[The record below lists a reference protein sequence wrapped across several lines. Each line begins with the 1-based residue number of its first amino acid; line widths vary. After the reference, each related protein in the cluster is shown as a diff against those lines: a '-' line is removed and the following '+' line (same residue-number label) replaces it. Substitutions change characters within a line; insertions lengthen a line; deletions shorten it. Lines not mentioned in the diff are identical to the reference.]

1 MLRWFL
7 FLVSICLGIAA
18 ALYLG
23 WVVLPSQN
31 VQVSPATLRIDYKTD
46 YVLMV
51 SESYSADNNLEL
63 AVERLSL
70 LSDQPPT
77 AVINEAVLFAAKNR
91 YSQTD
96 MALMQALGDDLLAP
110 DADTEATQP

>member
-7 FLVSICLGIAA
+7 FLISICLGIAA

-51 SESYSADNNLEL
+51 SEAYSADNNLEL

-96 MALMQALGDDLLAP
+96 MTLMQGLSDDLLAP
-110 DADTEATQP
+110 DVAGEAAQP